1 MKICFF
7 CYDASKYGGVLT
19 VQHEIM
25 DSLKAEY
32 EISVVSLVDHIEK
45 NLRDNFD
52 SHAMEK
58 VEERLIIMRKKYH
71 KELVLSLIHI

>member
-52 SHAMEK
+52 SHGICNGKSGRTAYNNEEK
-58 VEERLIIMRKKYH
+58 IP
-71 KELVLSLIHI
+71 

>member
-45 NLRDNFD
+45 NLRGYDYF
-52 SHAMEK
+52 
-58 VEERLIIMRKKYH
+58 LRKFK
-71 KELVLSLIHI
+71 SG

>member
-52 SHAMEK
+52 SHAME
-58 VEERLIIMRKKYH
+58 
-71 KELVLSLIHI
+71 